1 MSNADCR
8 ITLFDFGYFI
18 SFYLPY
24 NFLRDGKVLVVDF
37 GLSYQHIGVW
47 HIQLYWGQLLPPTLS
62 QTALVPS
69 CCLRLIASPWS
80 ILDGLSL
87 WEGCSLP
94 CSVGILKPEF
104 YYQLQYISRIQFLS
118 LGWMW
123 LSSQGPCVTQLVQL
137 RKMWAKGSKSGGGLR
152 ITLPS
157 SFLQVW

>member
-1 MSNADCR
+1 MRQGAQRGNLWRITTYLFFSLKAIPVLSNAYCQMSNADCR

-24 NFLRDGKVLVVDF
+24 NFLRDVKVLVVDF

-87 WEGCSLP
+87 WERCSLP
-94 CSVGILKPEF
+94 CSVGILKP
-104 YYQLQYISRIQFLS
+104 
-118 LGWMW
+118 
-123 LSSQGPCVTQLVQL
+123 
-137 RKMWAKGSKSGGGLR
+137 
-152 ITLPS
+152 
-157 SFLQVW
+157 